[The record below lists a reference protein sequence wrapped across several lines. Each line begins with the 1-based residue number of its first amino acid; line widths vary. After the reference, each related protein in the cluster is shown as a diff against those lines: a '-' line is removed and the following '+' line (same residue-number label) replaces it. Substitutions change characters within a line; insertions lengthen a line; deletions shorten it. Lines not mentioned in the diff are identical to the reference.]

1 MMQDVKFPMALDV
14 FDLCSP
20 ELQQKLIP
28 MRDRFK
34 EEDDKRLEEA
44 QVGCLFL
51 LNISCLFANI
61 SCHIVFLLLFTE

>member
-1 MMQDVKFPMALDV
+1 MQDVKFPMALDV

-34 EEDDKRLEEA
+34 EEDDKRIEEA
-44 QVGCLFL
+44 QVG
-51 LNISCLFANI
+51 SCLFANI